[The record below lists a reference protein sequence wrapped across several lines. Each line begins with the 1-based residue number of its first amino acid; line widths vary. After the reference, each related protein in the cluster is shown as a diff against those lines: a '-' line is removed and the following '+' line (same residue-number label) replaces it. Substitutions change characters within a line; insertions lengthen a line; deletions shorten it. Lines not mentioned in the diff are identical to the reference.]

1 MNVVFTADFKNIWV
15 LSLSSALAGS
25 VIPLMVLVGSLVGAE
40 LAPTVTWA
48 TAPIALM
55 ILGTALAV
63 IPVSSCM
70 QALGR
75 KRALWL
81 FMSLGIVSCGLAMIA
96 LQLQSFT
103 LFCITSLLLGT
114 TNTALLQTRFAAMES
129 VTIEHSATAASMV
142 MGGGII
148 AAFVGPE
155 LAVMGAQLTDVS
167 YQGSFLLAA
176 ACIALAASILSLFES
191 PQIIATVTQKTSTST
206 ATLLRNPSFC
216 LAIASG
222 ITAYVVM
229 SFVMTGTPISM
240 HHFHGH
246 SLMDTKWVIQSH
258 IAAMFLPSFIA
269 PLLFKHFKI
278 RGMMLLGLACY
289 CTTILIGF
297 SDTSVSGFWLQLVL
311 LGVGWNF
318 LFIAGTSLLPSTH
331 HEDDRFKAQAI
342 NDFTVFSFQ
351 AVAALSAGWAIN
363 IITWQQMLLGCL
375 IPILMMVLILTW
387 EGFKLYRTSA
397 MNSRG

>member
-1 MNVVFTADFKNIWV
+1 MNIVSTAGFKNVWV
-15 LSLSSALAGS
+15 LSLSCALAGS

-40 LAPTVTWA
+40 LAPSVTWA

-55 ILGTALAV
+55 ISGTALAV
-63 IPVSSCM
+63 MPVSRCM
-70 QALGR
+70 QVLGR
-75 KRALWL
+75 KKTLWL
-81 FMSLGIVSCGLAMIA
+81 FMGLGIVTCGLAMIA

-103 LFCITSLLLGT
+103 LFCITSLLLGA

-129 VTIEHSATAASMV
+129 VAIEHSATAASMV

-155 LAVMGAQLTDVS
+155 LAVMGAQLTEVS

-176 ACIALAASILSLFES
+176 ACIALAASILSLFKS
-191 PQIIATVTQKTSTST
+191 PQITAPVTQKTSTST

-222 ITAYVVM
+222 IAAYVVM

-289 CTTILIGF
+289 CTTIVIGF

-318 LFIAGTSLLPSTH
+318 YLSPAHRCCQALIRRRSL
-331 HEDDRFKAQAI
+331 
-342 NDFTVFSFQ
+342 
-351 AVAALSAGWAIN
+351 
-363 IITWQQMLLGCL
+363 
-375 IPILMMVLILTW
+375 
-387 EGFKLYRTSA
+387 
-397 MNSRG
+397 